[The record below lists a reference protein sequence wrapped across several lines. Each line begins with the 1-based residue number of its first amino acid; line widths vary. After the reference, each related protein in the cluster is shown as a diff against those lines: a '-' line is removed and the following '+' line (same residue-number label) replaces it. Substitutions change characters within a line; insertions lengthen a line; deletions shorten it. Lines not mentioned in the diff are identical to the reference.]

1 MEQGAGGVAGGSDVG
16 SGAEAGDEL
25 PDQGAQRRS
34 EWQAEWLSG
43 RVAER
48 RVHAEVDPQVGHASF
63 AFAVEYGAVR
73 NEEEAVGVE
82 RPETVP
88 VPHFP
93 AGAGVVIE
101 SPERAEHAGKMPLQA
116 AGQPADF
123 MQHEESAGFSR
134 EFGQGD
140 SVRGA
145 RVAVATAGG
154 GRLVRGGHVLT
165 EKRKQT
171 LKRRFMSG
179 LDTNE
184 SIYDIDQ
191 RAVKVT
197 IWGENECFRNLSNAV
212 ARAVAWGPPFFP
224 RWFGVSAGDGWG
236 GRGDGGRGHGVRL
249 GGGGAGGF

>member
-1 MEQGAGGVAGGSDVG
+1 MEQGTGGVAGGPNVG
-16 SGAEAGDEL
+16 CGAEAGDEL
-25 PDQGAQRRS
+25 PKQSAQRWGER
-34 EWQAEWLSG
+34 QAERLS
-43 RVAER
+43 RWVAEW
-48 RVHAEVDPQVGHASF
+48 RVHAKVDPQVGHAGF

-88 VPHFP
+88 VPHIP
-93 AGAGVVIE
+93 AAAGVVIE
-101 SPERAEHAGKMPLQA
+101 PPERAEHAGKMPSQA

-123 MQHEESAGFSR
+123 MQNEESAGFPR

-154 GRLVRGGHVLT
+154 GRLVRGGHVFT

-184 SIYDIDQ
+184 SICDIDQ
-191 RAVKVT
+191 RAAEVT
-197 IWGENECFRNLSNAV
+197 IWGENECFRNLANWE
-212 ARAVAWGPPFFP
+212 ARAAAWGPSFFP
-224 RWFGVSAGDGWG
+224 RGFGVLAGGCWG
-236 GRGDGGRGHGVRL
+236 GCLGWRWGH
-249 GGGGAGGF
+249 

>member
-1 MEQGAGGVAGGSDVG
+1 MEQGAGGVAGGPNVG

-25 PDQGAQRRS
+25 PEQGAQRRS
-34 EWQAEWLSG
+34 ERQAEGLSG
-43 RVAER
+43 RVAKR
-48 RVHAEVDPQVGHASF
+48 RVHAKVNPQVRHAGF
-63 AFAVEYGAVR
+63 AFAVEHGAVR

-82 RPETVP
+82 RPETVS

-101 SPERAEHAGKMPLQA
+101 PPERAENARKMPLQA

-123 MQHEESAGFSR
+123 MQHEESAGFAR

-145 RVAVATAGG
+145 RVTVATAGG

-184 SIYDIDQ
+184 SICDIDQ
-191 RAVKVT
+191 RAVEAT
-197 IWGENECFRNLSNAV
+197 IWGENECLRNLSNGM
-212 ARAVAWGPPFFP
+212 ARAVA
-224 RWFGVSAGDGWG
+224 
-236 GRGDGGRGHGVRL
+236 
-249 GGGGAGGF
+249 